1 MDNHTYSVKAEIP
14 FRIWV
19 YVTLVILLWSTAGTV
34 EVISLKSFSPL
45 QFSAWSCV
53 CGAAGVLAYLFYH
66 GRIRELLSYR
76 IIDHIKLFIISLL
89 GFGLYFLLK
98 YTAYSVSP
106 VPEASVLQSTYM
118 VFIALFAIPI
128 LGQSGGLS
136 KLFGIFMGFCGVVLV
151 ISGGTFLSFEPSYM
165 PGYFCALAAGISF
178 GLFSVFSE
186 KAAFDRITS
195 LFFFHFY
202 SAILMLLILAGKGE
216 FLIPTVPVEIA
227 GIFYNGIAVN
237 VLGIFLWLTAQGSTD
252 DVSLLTGVLYLVPFI
267 SLLFFHLFLGL
278 SIPMYS
284 LQGLMLIVGGMAIH
298 IVRMRMSRRKESA
311 TTV

>member
-1 MDNHTYSVKAEIP
+1 MYI
-14 FRIWV
+14 
-19 YVTLVILLWSTAGTV
+19 TLVVLLWGTAGTV
-34 EVISLKSFSPL
+34 EVVSLRFLSPL
-45 QFSAWSCV
+45 LFGAWSCV

-66 GRIRELLSYR
+66 GRVQELLSYR
-76 IIDHIKLFIISLL
+76 MIDHIRLFIISLL

-98 YTAYSVSP
+98 YTAYSTSP

-118 VFIALFAIPI
+118 VFIALFAIPV
-128 LGQSGGLS
+128 LGQSGGFS
-136 KLFGIFMGFCGVVLV
+136 KLFGIIMGFCGAALV
-151 ISGGTFLSFEPSYM
+151 ISGGTFLTFEPSYI
-165 PGYFCALAAGISF
+165 PGYFCAIGAGISF

-202 SAILMLLILAGKGE
+202 SAILLFLILAGRGE
-216 FLIPTVPVEIA
+216 FLIPIIPVEIA

-267 SLLFFHLFLGL
+267 SLLFFHLFLGM

-298 IVRMRMSRRKESA
+298 IVRMRMSRKKE
-311 TTV
+311 TVVTAK